1 MAKLRRL
8 LVFALAI
15 GVWLVAPPVQA
26 EIIVTPGGG
35 MGVPLVIHDSPSGA
49 SSGAPVVV
57 YVPQVPL
64 YGPLFGSDTINNSTM
79 RSNQSNLDRL
89 LWRTDRLRGDSSA
102 TSPSSVILLSR

>member
-1 MAKLRRL
+1 MVKSRRL
-8 LVFALAI
+8 LFFALAI
-15 GVWLVAPPVQA
+15 GAWLVAPPVQA
-26 EIIVTPGGG
+26 EIIVAPSGG
-35 MGVPLVIHDSPSGA
+35 VALPLVIHDSPSGA

-79 RSNQSNLDRL
+79 RSNQSNLDRM

-102 TSPSSVILLSR
+102 TSQPSVILLSR